1 MISFFKNLLSTM
13 SDSILMSVKH
23 PELFFLLIVH
33 SYFIIPYI
41 RDIHPF
47 LVPMVLA
54 ITLVG
59 IDIYFMGNIFTYFKE
74 ISQVLRLYILRYIMA
89 ILVMIFTIYPFVTHY
104 AWVSLYYF
112 FKLFGKILYSEDYII
127 VDLLMVIFCLF
138 ICDFIAKWILF
149 RKKNKI
155 IHDILWYCLGFLIL
169 FMLFSLSVFFTF
181 TRSFS
186 QFEIFKIPVIFFV
199 DLQLCSLLIWQ
210 RLYCFSLNDFV
221 SIDKKLFS
229 FS

>member
-89 ILVMIFTIYPFVTHY
+89 ILLMIFTIYTF
-104 AWVSLYYF
+104 YF
-112 FKLFGKILYSEDYII
+112 Q
-127 VDLLMVIFCLF
+127 
-138 ICDFIAKWILF
+138 
-149 RKKNKI
+149 N
-155 IHDILWYCLGFLIL
+155 
-169 FMLFSLSVFFTF
+169 T
-181 TRSFS
+181 
-186 QFEIFKIPVIFFV
+186 
-199 DLQLCSLLIWQ
+199 
-210 RLYCFSLNDFV
+210 
-221 SIDKKLFS
+221 
-229 FS
+229 